1 MPRLILVYASMGR
14 APGREFVRS
23 WQQEPLAMGVL
34 SALTPAEWEVT
45 FFDDR
50 VEEIDYAMAAD
61 LVAISIETYSAR
73 RGYRI
78 AERFRE
84 RGIPVV
90 FGGYHATLC
99 PDEAQAHA
107 DAVCVGEAETV
118 WHEILAD
125 AVHGCLKRRYDGG
138 TATALENI
146 RVDRSLFTGKR
157 YLPLSLI
164 ETGRG
169 CPFKCNFC
177 SIGAFYGSTY
187 RRRPVHDILREL
199 GEVEH
204 DHVFFVDDNFT
215 GDVASARELFAAVKP
230 YGKKW
235 MTQTSVTGLKDRNF
249 VKEMAESGCLAVLI
263 GFESLNSDNLKD
275 MKKSVNR
282 LDEYGAILENLR
294 EAGIFVYGTFVFG
307 YPHDTPDLYEET
319 VRFAIDS
326 KMLIAAFNHLVPF
339 PGTPLYAELES
350 QGRMRYDRWW
360 LSPEYYFGQV
370 PYNPER
376 VSAEQVELSCLEA
389 RKAFYSIPSILKR
402 AMDTRCN
409 SASLSRILTYAQMN
423 RMLRREVTE
432 KRGVLLGFQGEGE

>member
-1 MPRLILVYASMGR
+1 MPRLILIFASMGR
-14 APGREFVRS
+14 APGRKFVRS

-34 SALTPAEWEVT
+34 KALTPPEWEVT

-50 VEEIDYAMAAD
+50 VEEIDYSLDVD

-73 RGYRI
+73 RGYQI
-78 AERFRE
+78 AQRFRE
-84 RGIPVV
+84 RKIPVI

-99 PDEAQAHA
+99 PDEALEHA
-107 DAVCVGEAETV
+107 DAICVGEAETV

-125 AVHGCLKRRYDGG
+125 ALNGRLQRRYVPE
-138 TATALENI
+138 TYPSLENI
-146 RVDRSLFTGKR
+146 RVDRSLFKGKD

-169 CPFKCNFC
+169 CPFRCNFC
-177 SIGAFYGSTY
+177 SIGAFYRSTY
-187 RRRPVHDILREL
+187 RRRPVLDILREL
-199 GEVEH
+199 GEVQN
-204 DHVFFVDDNFT
+204 DYVFFVDDNFT

-230 YGKKW
+230 YRKKW
-235 MTQTSVTGLKDRNF
+235 MTQTSVTGLKDRGF
-249 VKEMAESGCLAVLI
+249 VKEMAESGCMAVLI

-282 LDEYGAILENLR
+282 LDEFGQILENLR

-319 VRFAIDS
+319 VRFATKR

-339 PGTPLYAELES
+339 PGTPLYTELES

-360 LSPEYYFGQV
+360 LSPDYYFGQV
-370 PYNPER
+370 PYNPESM
-376 VSAEQVELSCLEA
+376 SATEVEFSCLKA
-389 RKAFYSIPSILKR
+389 RRDFYSIPSILKR
-402 AMDTRCN
+402 AMDVQCN
-409 SASLSRILTYAQMN
+409 CASPGRLLTYIHMN
-423 RMLRREVTE
+423 RMLRREVND
-432 KRGVLLGFQGEGE
+432 KRGVLLGFQGECE